1 MRKQTKKVLSWI
13 LAGAMAL
20 SLIPSVGLVSEKA
33 DAAVSTVDKV
43 VFMKSLRV
51 SRLKLLALNIVCR
64 TACSLYLSSV
74 RHQLIFN

>member
-1 MRKQTKKVLSWI
+1 MRKQTKKVLSWV

-43 VFMKSLRV
+43 VFDKAVES
-51 SRLKLLALNIVCR
+51 K
-64 TACSLYLSSV
+64 
-74 RHQLIFN
+74 

>member
-1 MRKQTKKVLSWI
+1 MRKQTKKVLSWV

-43 VFMKSLRV
+43 VFDKAVESLSLMQNR
-51 SRLKLLALNIVCR
+51 CQR
-64 TACSLYLSSV
+64 TLHLTDF
-74 RHQLIFN
+74 QE